1 MRRFASVF
9 LYVSIATLV
18 LATIVKKS
26 DLVVFAFA
34 QGAPTLTESQ
44 ADLIPGWI
52 VPTPTPVTISE
63 FDNVGKPAL
72 LGGAEPQRAPLVA
85 ASAARSAQSTV
96 PAAQAIEI
104 WYGDSQHFG
113 HHGNPQEW
121 VNILGSVTEPNTVAS
136 LTYSLNQRAPV
147 SLRMGPDFLRLAD
160 PGDFNIELS
169 TALLVSGVNE
179 VVITATI
186 TGSNSIPVTKSVEVI
201 YEAGKTW
208 PLPYTADWSSATT
221 IQDVGQVVDGHWQL
235 EGDTVRPLTFDYD
248 RLIGM
253 GDNSWHDYEATVPV
267 TIRGIDKSGFNTAS
281 NGAGIGLLVRWRGHF
296 QLGNEQPR
304 IGWQQLGGLGWYR
317 WAPNG
322 TEGAQMLGYG
332 GGWIDVNSDKVLDF
346 NTPYYFKVSVQS
358 IPDQPAYYRFKF
370 WKQSDL
376 EPLTWDVEGP
386 GTDKE
391 NEPDSGSLLLVAHH
405 VDASFGDVVVEPI
418 SSIPTKLTLAPTT
431 NGTITADPDLPAYT
445 YGQKVTLTAK
455 PAVGY
460 KLETWSG
467 DLLDTASTVTVFM
480 TKDVAVGA
488 TFVEAPVPV
497 ISVTASISGV
507 VTITPQKD
515 EYIYGEEVTFTALPD
530 DGYMLTKWGGNVDGN
545 ANPLRVTING
555 DININ
560 PRFAVPQAP
569 FSDDFNRCVA
579 AEDRWQFGDPL
590 GDSSYSVDGQQLTI
604 TTPAGTDHDLWE
616 GKNLAAR
623 LMQQAAD
630 RDMDL
635 VVKFSSIPSERY
647 QMQGMIIQQDAAN
660 FIRADFFTDG
670 IALYV
675 FSATVNNGVAEE
687 KLTKQISASGPNL
700 YLRMT
705 RVNDQWTQSY
715 SFDGVNWETSG
726 TFVFPLLVQ
735 STGIFAG
742 TAIGAAAP
750 ANTVVVDYFSDTGT
764 PFTAE
769 DGKPTAPI
777 VTIIGQGTVKV
788 NPQKS
793 AYSCNEEVTLTA
805 EPEDGWRFGQWG
817 GATTGM
823 AATVSFNYNLGD
835 AVTATFVEEPK
846 GTETPEPT
854 TPTIFLPIVVGP

>member
-1 MRRFASVF
+1 MRRFVTNF
-9 LYVSIATLV
+9 LCLCIAALV
-18 LATIVKKS
+18 IGTIVEQNN
-26 DLVVFAFA
+26 LVVFAFA
-34 QGAPTLTESQ
+34 RNAPVAVEPQ
-44 ADLIPGWI
+44 ADLAPGWI

-72 LGGAEPQRAPLVA
+72 LGGAKPARAPLVA
-85 ASAARSAQSTV
+85 AAAAHSAQSTV
-96 PAAQAIEI
+96 PAVQAIEI

-113 HHGNPQEW
+113 HIGNPQGW
-121 VNILGSVTEPNTVAS
+121 VNILGSVTEHETVAS
-136 LTYSLNQRAPV
+136 LTYSLNQSAPV
-147 SLRMGPDFLRLAD
+147 SLTMGPDQLRLAD

-169 TALLVSGVNE
+169 TAQLVSGANE

-186 TGSNSIPVTKSVEVI
+186 SNSSPITKSVEVI
-201 YEAGKTW
+201 YDAGNSW
-208 PLPYTADWSSATT
+208 PLPYTADWSSATS
-221 IQDVGQVVDGHWQL
+221 IQDVAQVVDGHWKL
-235 EGDTVRPLTFDYD
+235 EGDIVRPLTFDYD

-267 TIRGIDKSGFNTAS
+267 VIRGIDKSGFETAS

-296 QLGNEQPR
+296 QLAAEQPR

-386 GTDKE
+386 GFTG
-391 NEPDSGSLLLVAHH
+391 EPDGGSLLLVAHH

-418 SSIPTKLTLAPTT
+418 SNIPTKLTLASTT

-445 YGQKVTLTAK
+445 YGQKVVLTAK

-460 KLETWSG
+460 KLETWNG

-497 ISVTASISGV
+497 ISVTDSISGV
-507 VTITPQKD
+507 VTITPQKA
-515 EYIYGEEVTFTALPD
+515 EYIYGEEVTFTAVPD
-530 DGYMLTKWGGNVDGN
+530 AGYMLTKWGGNVDGN

-560 PRFAVPQAP
+560 PSFAAPQAP
-569 FSDDFNRCVA
+569 FSDDFNSCAVA
-579 AEDRWQFGDPL
+579 SDRWQFGDPL
-590 GDSSYSVDGQQLTI
+590 GDSTYSVDGQQLTI

-623 LMQQAAD
+623 LMQQTVD

-647 QMQGMIIQQDAAN
+647 QMQGLIIQQDAAN

-670 IALYV
+670 LALYV
-675 FSATVNNGVAEE
+675 FAATVNNGVAEE
-687 KLTKQISASGPNL
+687 KLTKQISASGPDL

-705 RVNDQWTQSY
+705 RVNDRWTQSY
-715 SFDGVNWETSG
+715 SFDGINWQTNG

-742 TAIGAAAP
+742 TAIGAASP
-750 ANTVVVDYFSDTGT
+750 ENRVVVDYFSDTAT
-764 PFTAE
+764 PFSSE

-777 VTIIGQGTVKV
+777 VAINGQGTVKV
-788 NPQKS
+788 NPEKTV
-793 AYSCNEEVTLTA
+793 YSCNEEVTLMA
-805 EPEDGWRFGQWG
+805 EPADGWHFEKWG
-817 GATTGM
+817 GAITATT
-823 AATVSFNYNLGD
+823 ATVRFDYNLGD
-835 AVTATFVEEPK
+835 AVMATFSPDPVA
-846 GTETPEPT
+846 TPTPT
-854 TPTIFLPIVVGP
+854 PVPTAPTIFLPIVVGP

>member
-1 MRRFASVF
+1 MRRFATVF
-9 LYVSIATLV
+9 LYLSIATLV
-18 LATIVKKS
+18 LATIVEKG
-26 DLVVFAFA
+26 DLVALAFDP
-34 QGAPTLTESQ
+34 GAPTLTETQ
-44 ADLIPGWI
+44 ADQIPGWI

-63 FDNVGKPAL
+63 LDNVGKPAL
-72 LGGAEPQRAPLVA
+72 LGGAKPARAAVVA
-85 ASAARSAQSTV
+85 RTAARSVQATV
-96 PAAQAIEI
+96 PAAQTIEI

-113 HHGNPQEW
+113 QHGNPQAW
-121 VNILGSVTEPNTVAS
+121 VNILGSVSEPASVAA
-136 LTYSLNQRAPV
+136 LTYSLNQGAPV
-147 SLRMGPDFLRLAD
+147 HLTMGPDQLRLAD

-169 TALLVSGVNE
+169 TALLVSGVNK
-179 VVITATI
+179 VVITATS
-186 TGSNSIPVTKSVEVI
+186 TVSNSNPVTKNVDVI
-201 YEAGKTW
+201 YEAGNTW
-208 PLPYTADWSSATT
+208 PLPYTADWSSAST

-281 NGAGIGLLVRWRGHF
+281 NGAGIGLLVRWNGHF
-296 QLGNEQPR
+296 QLESEQPR
-304 IGWQQLGGLGWYR
+304 IGWQRLGGLGWYR

-358 IPDQPAYYRFKF
+358 IPEQPAYYRFKF
-370 WKQSDL
+370 WKQSEL

-386 GTDKE
+386 GFTG
-391 NEPDSGSLLLVAHH
+391 EPDGGSLLLVAHH

-445 YGQKVTLTAK
+445 YGQKVVLTAK
-455 PAVGY
+455 PAVGH

-467 DLLDTASTVTVFM
+467 DLLDTASTVTIFM
-480 TKDVAVGA
+480 TKDIAVGA
-488 TFVEAPVPV
+488 TFVEAPIPV
-497 ISVTASISGV
+497 VSVTDSISGV

-515 EYIYGEEVTFTALPD
+515 EYIYGEEVTFTAAPHA
-530 DGYMLTKWGGNVDGN
+530 GYMLTKWGGNVDGN
-545 ANPLRVTING
+545 ANPLRITING
-555 DININ
+555 DINLN
-560 PRFAVPQAP
+560 PTFAVPQAP
-569 FSDDFNRCVA
+569 FSDDFNSCVVA
-579 AEDRWQFGDPL
+579 ADRWKFGDPL
-590 GDSSYSVDGQQLTI
+590 GDSTYSVDGQRLTI

-623 LMQQAAD
+623 LMQQTVD

-670 IALYV
+670 LALYV
-675 FSATVNNGVAEE
+675 FAATVNNGVAEE
-687 KLTKQISASGPNL
+687 KLTKQISASGPDL

-705 RVNDQWTQSY
+705 RVNDRWTQAY
-715 SFDGVNWETSG
+715 SFDGNNWETNG

-742 TAIGAAAP
+742 TAIGTASP
-750 ANTVVVDYFSDTGT
+750 ANTVVVDYFSDTAT
-764 PFTAE
+764 PFVSE

-777 VTIIGQGTVKV
+777 VTINGQGTVKV
-788 NPQKS
+788 DPQKS
-793 AYSCNEEVTLTA
+793 AYSCNDEVTLTA
-805 EPEDGWRFGQWG
+805 EPAEGWRFEKWVGAVA
-817 GATTGM
+817 ATT
-823 AATVSFNYNLGD
+823 ATVSFNYNPGD
-835 AVTATFVEEPK
+835 AVVATFSPNPV